1 MTSNTTTKSISQEFY
16 GKGKLLITGEYGVLD
31 GALAF
36 AVPTRLG
43 QSMVVKKHRSSD
55 IHWISYDNKGEKWF
69 ESKIAIIDFKPT
81 STTDE
86 EISKNLTKLL
96 KSAVRLNSEFLDK
109 WNGFKVQ
116 TTLEFDRQWGLG
128 SSSTLTHM
136 VAEWAEVH
144 PLSLHFKAS
153 HGSGFDVACAGA
165 NSPILY
171 QINDDNI
178 HYEPLDPFRPKFG
191 DNLFFVY
198 LNQKQS
204 TNSSIDY
211 YTKKVK
217 GKKSLAKNL
226 TDLTESL
233 IECKTLSSFDKIID
247 EHETVLSK
255 SLGID
260 PIKSLQ
266 FNDYWGSMKSL
277 GAWGG
282 DFILATSNRDKEETL
297 KYFKEKGYETVL
309 SLEEILI

>member
-1 MTSNTTTKSISQEFY
+1 M
-16 GKGKLLITGEYGVLD
+16 LD

-36 AVPTRLG
+36 AVPTKLG

-55 IHWISYDNKGEKWF
+55 IHWISYDVNGEKWF

-86 EISKNLTKLL
+86 AISKNLTKLL

-144 PLSLHFKAS
+144 PLSLHFKANN
-153 HGSGFDVACAGA
+153 GSGYDVACAGA
-165 NSPILY
+165 DSPILY
-171 QINDDNI
+171 QVNDDSI
-178 HYEPLDPFRPKFG
+178 HYEPLDPFRPKFAKH
-191 DNLFFVY
+191 LYFVY

-204 TNSSIDY
+204 TATSIDY

-217 GKKSLAKNL
+217 GKKALAKTL
-226 TDLTESL
+226 TELTESL
-233 IECKTLSSFDKIID
+233 IESKTLSSFDKIID
-247 EHETVLSK
+247 EHESVLSK
-255 SLGID
+255 ALGMD
-260 PIKSLQ
+260 TVKSLQ
-266 FNDYWGSMKSL
+266 FSDYWGSMKSL

-282 DFILATSNRDKEETL
+282 DFVLATSEREQSETL
-297 KYFKEKGYETVL
+297 QYFKSKGHETVL
-309 SLEEILI
+309 TLDQILI